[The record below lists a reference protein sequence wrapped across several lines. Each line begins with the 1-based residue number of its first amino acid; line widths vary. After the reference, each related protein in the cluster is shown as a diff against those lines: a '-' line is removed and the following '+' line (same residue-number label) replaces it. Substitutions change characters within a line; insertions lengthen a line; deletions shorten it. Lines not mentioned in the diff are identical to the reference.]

1 MYNDKQCFLTEEQLT
16 ALAVAAVIGIGFV
29 GIAAAHRDT
38 TESELPLSARNIIE
52 DLDGKEA
59 TMTVVEMTLEPV
71 QAGTPRD
78 PPGPLFGYVLEG
90 EYELAM
96 DDQRTKVIQVGET
109 FYESTGRLHGVLT
122 NPAGKSKT
130 RILAVVLNPRESRQV
145 AIQDPKP
152 VERRFGL
159 HTPDRHII
167 PRYQGL
173 ATVLPNWCPPAPL
186 RNMRPEMWDSPR
198 GRESNAALR

>member
-1 MYNDKQCFLTEEQLT
+1 MYNDKKCFLTAEQLT

-38 TESELPLSARNIIE
+38 TESELPLSARNIFK

-59 TMTVVEMTLEPV
+59 TMTVVEMTLEPG
-71 QAGTPRD
+71 QAGTPHSQ
-78 PPGPLFGYVLEG
+78 PGPLFGYVVEG

-96 DDQRTKVIQVGET
+96 DHQRTKVIQVGET

-130 RILAVVLNPRESRQV
+130 RILAVVLNPRDSRQV
-145 AIQDPKP
+145 AIKDPMP

-159 HTPDRHII
+159 HAPDRH
-167 PRYQGL
+167 
-173 ATVLPNWCPPAPL
+173 
-186 RNMRPEMWDSPR
+186 
-198 GRESNAALR
+198 